1 MHESGRPVFLHDR
14 LSDVHH
20 ADPAVEQARYKL
32 VPDTVYNRVQI
43 PTVRFAVLTG
53 RWRSCKR
60 AFRSANGVAPV
71 AAVGPTERTDRRNGR
86 VSRARQIKI
95 DRKREYCDL
104 PRKRGELK
112 RTARAYG
119 NRRFRRA
126 NRNFT
131 FAGRGK
137 SSRRRLNI
145 SVPVRRR
152 GPRGS

>member
-1 MHESGRPVFLHDR
+1 MNLVDPFFYMTGYLMYITLIPR
-14 LSDVHH
+14 LSK
-20 ADPAVEQARYKL
+20 PG
-32 VPDTVYNRVQI
+32 TNWFQI
-43 PTVRFAVLTG
+43 PFIIVYKYLRYVSPYLTG